1 MPTIDEQ
8 KAAVVALLENG
19 ITQKPAASTLSLWE
33 LYLAIAG
40 SSAGGGGVDATDASL
55 QEILAKLP
63 DYSTPRT
70 TTAATHNATSG
81 TVAAG
86 AKVAYFDCRS
96 GTATLF
102 GGGLTLDATD
112 ATGPSTFN
120 LEYAGEG
127 GHGAIAWTCTG
138 TLIISE
144 TR

>member
-8 KAAVVALLENG
+8 KTAVLAMLEDG
-19 ITQKPAASTLSLWE
+19 ITRKPPASTLALWE
-33 LYLAIAG
+33 LYSVITG
-40 SSAGGGGVDATDASL
+40 SSAGGGGGDATDASL
-55 QEILAKLP
+55 QAILAKLP
-63 DYSTPRT
+63 DYSAPRT
-70 TTAATHNATSG
+70 TTATTHNATSG

-112 ATGPSTFN
+112 ATGPATFN